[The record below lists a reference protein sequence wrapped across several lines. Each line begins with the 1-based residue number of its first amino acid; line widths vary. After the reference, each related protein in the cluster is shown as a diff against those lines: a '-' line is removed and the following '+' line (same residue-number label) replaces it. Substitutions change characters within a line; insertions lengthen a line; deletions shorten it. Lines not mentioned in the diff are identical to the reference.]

1 MEATIKKLATLQ
13 TYPAYKDSGVEWLGK
28 IPQHW
33 EALSN
38 KYIFKLNK
46 NLVGKK
52 SSEYDLLS
60 LTLNGVIKR
69 DMENPSGKFPAEFDT
84 YQEVK
89 SGDFIFCLFDV
100 EETPRTV
107 GLSNFDGMIT
117 GAYTVMQVNENF
129 DNSFLYYF
137 YLNLDA
143 GKRMKPL
150 YTGLRNTISKD
161 NFFSFKTFV
170 PPIEEQTAI
179 AKFLDDKTTKID
191 QAIAIKQKQIELLK
205 ERRQILIHKAVTRGL
220 NENVKLKDSGVEWIG
235 EIPEHWIV
243 TPLRHL
249 GKTQNGISKGGES
262 FGTGYPFV
270 SYGNVYKDIKL
281 PELVD
286 GLVESTIE
294 DRKQYSVLEGD
305 ILFTRTSETVE
316 EIGFSSTCLQ
326 TIENATFAGFLIRF
340 RPQKNRLHKEFSK
353 YYFSSKTHRAFFVK
367 EMNLVIRA
375 SLSQDLLKRMPVLL
389 PSLSEQEEIG
399 NYLNNA
405 TTKIATAISLKEQ
418 EIEKLK
424 EYKMSLIDG
433 VVTGKVR
440 VS

>member
-1 MEATIKKLATLQ
+1 MKKYDQ
-13 TYPAYKDSGVEWLGK
+13 YKNSGVEWLGE
-28 IPQHW
+28 IPEHW

-38 KYIFKLNK
+38 KFIFKLNK
-46 NLVGKK
+46 NLVGNK

-89 SGDFIFCLFDV
+89 KGDFIFCLFDV

-107 GLSNFDGMIT
+107 GLSDFDGMIT
-117 GAYTVMQVNENF
+117 GAYTVMKVNENF

-170 PPIEEQTAI
+170 PPINEQNTI
-179 AKFLDDKTTKID
+179 ASFLDDKITKID
-191 QAIAIKQKQIELLK
+191 QAIAIKQQQIDLLK

-220 NENVKLKDSGVEWIG
+220 NDKVKLKDSGVEWIG
-235 EIPEHWIV
+235 EIPEHWEVKKLFGLCNFIRGNSTFSKDELLSNGDYV
-243 TPLRHL
+243 ALQY
-249 GKTQNGISKGGES
+249 GKTYKVDEINDSYDFYVNNEFYKETQVVKYEDTILISTSE
-262 FGTGYPFV
+262 
-270 SYGNVYKDIKL
+270 
-281 PELVD
+281 
-286 GLVESTIE
+286 TIE
-294 DRKQYSVLEGD
+294 DLGHSAYYNRNDIGLIGGEQILLNPKNNKLNGHYLYYYSKQFTKELRKYATGIKVFRFNVNNLKTIYISV
-305 ILFTRTSETVE
+305 
-316 EIGFSSTCLQ
+316 
-326 TIENATFAGFLIRF
+326 
-340 RPQKNRLHKEFSK
+340 P
-353 YYFSSKTHRAFFVK
+353 
-367 EMNLVIRA
+367 
-375 SLSQDLLKRMPVLL
+375 P
-389 PSLSEQEEIG
+389 LSEQTVIAKFIETV
-399 NYLNNA
+399 

-418 EIEKLK
+418 EIDKLK

-433 VVTGKVR
+433 VVTGKVK
-440 VS
+440 VC